1 MIEGADFWR
10 IRKFYLP
17 SKNRLF
23 GGWGGELLKVLTKT
37 LIESYHICM
46 VLLEE

>member
-1 MIEGADFWR
+1 MIEGGDFLR
-10 IRKFYLP
+10 IRKVYLLP
-17 SKNRLF
+17 KNRLF

-37 LIESYHICM
+37 LIEPYHILK